1 MRNIVVKTGVTA
13 KKIDYYKRHGI
24 PISYLRAGVQS
35 LIMSLLHF
43 FPSGKKIIILLIIG
57 LIFEVI
63 KIKFCM

>member
-24 PISYLRAGVQS
+24 PISYRRAGGQS
-35 LIMSLLHF
+35 LIMGLLHF
-43 FPSGKKIIILLIIG
+43 LSSEKKIIILLLIG

-63 KIKFCM
+63 KI